1 MKLLATITFFSAL
14 AAAAPVLDA
23 RATTTA
29 KTSSALKTSSAAAVI
44 KSSSAVAVVTSK
56 TSSAL
61 VVSKASSTPV
71 ASKASSAAP
80 VVSSKASSAAAVSS
94 RASSAAAT
102 TTTTAPL
109 LGVNVGGSSSPLLGV
124 KLSSATVLAVDASLG
139 GSSAKASTST
149 ITAAPTAASGTAP
162 TALPSTFSAPVQ
174 GQGKLTL
181 DNLPAMPGVIDK
193 TFSGVLGA
201 AYGLMSGACDASY
214 RCNITVAGTIQNL
227 LIDGSNYGTNTSVVA
242 WCESG
247 RCYGTASAPVTATAP
262 FIITCDQL
270 SGTQVCSATISG
282 AANAIFQ
289 NGKSIELWGWATPA
303 GYCQNGVCTASITA
317 VGDPMY

>member
-1 MKLLATITFFSAL
+1 MKLLATITLFSAL

-29 KTSSALKTSSAAAVI
+29 KTSSALKTSSAAAVV
-44 KSSSAVAVVTSK
+44 KSS
-56 TSSAL
+56 
-61 VVSKASSTPV
+61 
-71 ASKASSAAP
+71 
-80 VVSSKASSAAAVSS
+80 
-94 RASSAAAT
+94 R
-102 TTTTAPL
+102 
-109 LGVNVGGSSSPLLGV
+109 V

-193 TFSGVLGA
+193 AFSGVLGA

-214 RCNITVAGTIQNL
+214 RCNITVAGTISNL
-227 LIDGSNYGTNTSVVA
+227 LVDGNTYGTNTSVVA

-247 RCYGTASAPVTATAP
+247 RCYGTATAPVTATAP

-289 NGKSIELWGWATPA
+289 NGNSIELWGWATPA

>member
-44 KSSSAVAVVTSK
+44 N
-56 TSSAL
+56 
-61 VVSKASSTPV
+61 
-71 ASKASSAAP
+71 
-80 VVSSKASSAAAVSS
+80 SAAAVSS
-94 RASSAAAT
+94 KASSAAAT

-214 RCNITVAGTIQNL
+214 RCNITVAGTISNL
-227 LIDGSNYGTNTSVVA
+227 LVDGNSYGTNTSVVA

-247 RCYGTASAPVTATAP
+247 RCYGTATAPVTATAP

>member
-1 MKLLATITFFSAL
+1 MKLFATITFFSAL

-29 KTSSALKTSSAAAVI
+29 KTSSALKTSSAAAVVKSSSVVAVVTA
-44 KSSSAVAVVTSK
+44 KSSSAA
-56 TSSAL
+56 
-61 VVSKASSTPV
+61 VVSKASSSAV
-71 ASKASSAAP
+71 VSKASSSAI
-80 VVSSKASSAAAVSS
+80 VSKVSSAASS
-94 RASSAAAT
+94 VITSKASSAAAT
-102 TTTTAPL
+102 TTGTAPL

-124 KLSSATVLAVDASLG
+124 KVSSSTLLAVDVSLG
-139 GSSAKASTST
+139 ASSAKASSVAT
-149 ITAAPTAASGTAP
+149 ITAAPTSAPATAS

-193 TFSGVLGA
+193 AFSGVLGA
-201 AYGLMSGACDASY
+201 AYGL
-214 RCNITVAGTIQNL
+214 TGTISNL
-227 LIDGSNYGTNTSVVA
+227 LVDGNNYGTNTSVAA
-242 WCESG
+242 WCDGG
-247 RCYGTASAPVTATAP
+247 RCYGAASAPLSATAP

-289 NGKSIELWGWATPA
+289 NGQSVGKSS
-303 GYCQNGVCTASITA
+303 SILTSQLDA
-317 VGDPMY
+317 NFD

>member
-1 MKLLATITFFSAL
+1 MKLLATITFFGAL
-14 AAAAPVLDA
+14 AAAAPILEDRA
-23 RATTTA
+23 ATTTA
-29 KTSSALKTSSAAAVI
+29 KTSSALKTSSAAAVV
-44 KSSSAVAVVTSK
+44 KSSSAVAVATSK
-56 TSSAL
+56 TSSAAAVVTSKASSAA
-61 VVSKASSTPV
+61 VVSKASSSAIVSKASSAVISVIT
-71 ASKASSAAP
+71 SKASSAA
-80 VVSSKASSAAAVSS
+80 S
-94 RASSAAAT
+94 T
-102 TTTTAPL
+102 
-109 LGVNVGGSSSPLLGV
+109 
-124 KLSSATVLAVDASLG
+124 
-139 GSSAKASTST
+139 TST
-149 ITAAPTAASGTAP
+149 ITAAPTTAPSAAP

-181 DNLPAMPGVIDK
+181 DNLPAMPAVIDN

-214 RCNITVAGTIQNL
+214 RCNITVAGTISNL
-227 LIDGSNYGTNTSVVA
+227 LVDGNNYGTNTSVVA
-242 WCESG
+242 WCEGG

-262 FIITCDQL
+262 FVITCDQL

-289 NGKSIELWGWATPA
+289 NGQSVELWGWLTPA

>member
-1 MKLLATITFFSAL
+1 MKLLATIAFFSAF

-29 KTSSALKTSSAAAVI
+29 KTSSALKTSSAAAV
-44 KSSSAVAVVTSK
+44 KSSSAAAVVTAKS
-56 TSSAL
+56 SSAA
-61 VVSKASSTPV
+61 VVSKASSSAV
-71 ASKASSAAP
+71 VSKASSSAI
-80 VVSSKASSAAAVSS
+80 VSKVSSAASS
-94 RASSAAAT
+94 VITSKASSAAAT
-102 TTTTAPL
+102 TTGTAPL

-124 KLSSATVLAVDASLG
+124 KVSSSTLLAVDVSLG
-139 GSSAKASTST
+139 ASSVKASSVAT
-149 ITAAPTAASGTAP
+149 ITAAPTSAPATAS

-193 TFSGVLGA
+193 AFSGVLGA
-201 AYGLMSGACDASY
+201 AYGLMSGACDSSY
-214 RCNITVAGTIQNL
+214 KCNITVAGTLNNL
-227 LIDGSNYGTNTSVVA
+227 LIDGNNYGTNTSVAA
-242 WCESG
+242 WCDGG
-247 RCYGTASAPVTATAP
+247 RCYGAASAPLSATAP

-289 NGKSIELWGWATPA
+289 NGESVELWGWLTPA

>member
-14 AAAAPVLDA
+14 AAAAPILEDRA
-23 RATTTA
+23 ATTTA
-29 KTSSALKTSSAAAVI
+29 KTSSALKTSSAAAVV
-44 KSSSAVAVVTSK
+44 KSSSAVAVATSK
-56 TSSAL
+56 TSSAAAVVTSKASSAA
-61 VVSKASSTPV
+61 VVSKASSSAIV
-71 ASKASSAAP
+71 SKASSAVSSVITSRASSA
-80 VVSSKASSAAAVSS
+80 VVTSKASSAAA
-94 RASSAAAT
+94 T
-102 TTTTAPL
+102 TSGTAPL

-124 KLSSATVLAVDASLG
+124 KVSSSTLLAVDLSLG
-139 GSSAKASTST
+139 ASSVKASTIST
-149 ITAAPTAASGTAP
+149 ITAAPTTAPSAAP

-181 DNLPAMPGVIDK
+181 DNLPAMPAVIDK

-201 AYGLMSGACDASY
+201 AYGL
-214 RCNITVAGTIQNL
+214 TGTISNL
-227 LIDGSNYGTNTSVVA
+227 LVDGNNYGTNTSVVA

-247 RCYGTASAPVTATAP
+247 RCYGTASVPVTATAP
-262 FIITCDQL
+262 FVITCDQL

-289 NGKSIELWGWATPA
+289 NGQSVELWGWLTPA